1 MQQMPA
7 NDSGHTSNKLT
18 GCLIEMLDLKHFKDA
33 IVLYFL
39 HSPFMREMLSNRAM
53 QHRGGRWEGMDVG
66 YSRSWSTI
74 TMVLVVEAYKATKI
88 EECNLARG

>member
-1 MQQMPA
+1 M
-7 NDSGHTSNKLT
+7 LT
-18 GCLIEMLDLKHFKDA
+18 ELTQHPVEMLDLKHFKEA

-53 QHRGGRWEGMDVG
+53 QHRDGRWEGMDVG

-74 TMVLVVEAYKATKI
+74 TMILVVEA
-88 EECNLARG
+88 